1 MKIPTRPSLSLYR
14 WRFFLNASLFA
25 SLEWVRIQGRP
36 VGSSKVQKPWQILLA
51 TKTWLEHIEPGSS
64 ENILKHNSI
73 ILQSIAVLFLDS
85 NEAAIRSSL
94 RLLSL
99 NSLPLS
105 FLHKWL
111 TDVSHSGEQ
120 PVRCCQAQLLPYMSN
135 MCVSRYGERMC
146 FT

>member
-1 MKIPTRPSLSLYR
+1 MSIIT
-14 WRFFLNASLFA
+14 
-25 SLEWVRIQGRP
+25 SLEVEILFKCISVCITKLGQNPRSTSGKLK
-36 VGSSKVQKPWQILLA
+36 GSETLTNPAGHKNMA
-51 TKTWLEHIEPGSS
+51 EHIEPGSS
-64 ENILKHNSI
+64 ENILRYNSI
-73 ILQSIAVLFLDS
+73 ILQSVAVLFLDS
-85 NEAAIRSSL
+85 NEAAIQSSL

-120 PVRCCQAQLLPYMSN
+120 PVRCCQAPLLPYTSN
-135 MCVSRYGERMC
+135 MCVLRYGERMC